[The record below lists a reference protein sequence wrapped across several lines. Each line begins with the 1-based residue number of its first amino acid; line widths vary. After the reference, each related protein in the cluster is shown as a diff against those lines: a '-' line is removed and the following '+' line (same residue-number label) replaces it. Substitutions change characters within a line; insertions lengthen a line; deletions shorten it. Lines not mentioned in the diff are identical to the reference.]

1 LGRARGA
8 DRKQEL
14 NVRRT
19 LIYFLT
25 AVFLI
30 ALLAFTITYTVRFTE
45 TAVVTTF
52 GKADE
57 HDVRKDPGLYVKW
70 PYPIQS
76 VVTYDKRVRV
86 LTTKF
91 EQLSTADSR
100 QVVVETFCTWRVN
113 DPLLFF
119 RRFSNAGQR
128 AEDHY
133 RKAEDALRQ
142 NLRAAAG
149 LVSRY
154 RMDELFSATKGGSK
168 LPELEGKMLAAF
180 QSPTDQS
187 GVKLDDYGIAAVDV
201 GITRVVLTE
210 EVTKAVFERM
220 IKSRERVAKETESQG
235 QSQAAAIRTKAD
247 TDAERIKQFADRLA
261 QNIRSQGDREA
272 APYLEQMKGNPELA
286 VFESNMDFIR
296 EVYAKRTT
304 LVIPSSM
311 PGMGLL
317 MPDALEKIKPGTI
330 PPLGQGSGRKP
341 KSAAADPGEDA
352 GTRVSGQGGSR

>member
-1 LGRARGA
+1 
-8 DRKQEL
+8 
-14 NVRRT
+14 

-52 GKADE
+52 GKADD
-57 HDVRKDPGLYVKW
+57 HDVRKEPGLFVKW

-76 VVTYDKRVRV
+76 VTTYDKRVRV
-86 LTTKF
+86 MTTKL
-91 EQLSTADSR
+91 EQVATADNR
-100 QVVVETFCTWRVN
+100 QVVVETFCTWRVK
-113 DPLLFF
+113 DPLSFF
-119 RRFSNAGQR
+119 RKWSNAGQR

-133 RKAEDALRQ
+133 RKAEDALRAS
-142 NLRAAAG
+142 LRAAGG
-149 LVSRY
+149 LVSQY

-168 LPELEGKMLAAF
+168 LPELEAKMLAVF
-180 QSPTDQS
+180 RNPTVSGGADQANAT
-187 GVKLDDYGIAAVDV
+187 LDDYGIEAVDV

-235 QSQAAAIRTKAD
+235 QSQAAAIRTRAD

-261 QNIRSQGDREA
+261 QNIRSQGDKEA
-272 APYLEQMKGNPELA
+272 VPWLEQMKGNPELA

-296 EVYAKRTT
+296 EVYSKRTT
-304 LVIPSSM
+304 LVLPSSM
-311 PGMGLL
+311 PGIQLL
-317 MPDALEKIKPGTI
+317 MPDALDKVKAGTI
-330 PPLGQGSGRKP
+330 PPLSHGPSSRKP
-341 KSAAADPGEDA
+341 KNAALDPGEDA
-352 GTRVSGQGGSR
+352 GMRVSGQDGGSR